1 MKRWIAGLIGGLA
14 LAGVAVTGAVFA
26 APYVATQTDAA
37 PQPTLETWSPAP
49 LPVVPSPQATE
60 LPADITVTGGTV
72 VGSAVVGNTEPAV
85 DPTLPSADNPWPEGV
100 PIPDELNAKIRAA
113 ETALVTPCM
122 AEQGFT
128 YLPPSPA
135 NTSMFPP
142 DLTDEE
148 TALYMVAL
156 YGDWVDTYDWKQ
168 AGCYGAAV
176 HALGMDNAH

>member
-37 PQPTLETWSPAP
+37 PQPTLQTWSPAP
-49 LPVVPSPQATE
+49 LPIVPSPHATE

-72 VGSAVVGNTEPAV
+72 EEDTEPAV

-100 PIPDELNAKIRAA
+100 LIPDELNAKIGAM
-113 ETALVTPCM
+113 ETALVTTCM

-142 DLTDEE
+142 NLTDEE
-148 TALYMVAL
+148 KVLYRVAL
-156 YGDWVDTYDWKQ
+156 DGDWVDTYDWKQ